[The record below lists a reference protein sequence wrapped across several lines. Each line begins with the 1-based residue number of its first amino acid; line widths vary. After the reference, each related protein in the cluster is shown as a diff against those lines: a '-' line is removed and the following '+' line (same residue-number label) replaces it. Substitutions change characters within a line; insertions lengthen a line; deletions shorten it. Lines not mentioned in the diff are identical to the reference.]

1 MLPVELLSALK
12 AYALS
17 KETLPVAATDPAAK
31 PGATGA
37 ASFEQGQKLQGAVL
51 AEISP
56 GLFKVRVANQ
66 LVQMKLP
73 ALVHTGDTVELQVV
87 SLQPR
92 LTFSMVASA
101 NPLST
106 SQQLSTT
113 ARMLSALS
121 QQQPEKALVG
131 ASSKPPLVTT
141 AEPPQAQSLANV
153 LREAINN
160 SGLFYESHQ
169 AQWLEGARTTTQ
181 LLQEPQNQSAP
192 VMTQQTAMVGSNA
205 NPNANPNSR
214 VANMTPAIAE
224 GTASPPAPSGQS
236 QSSQPV
242 SIPIPPHLQSLVQ
255 QQLSALETGRILW
268 QGQVFQNQPLQ
279 WQIWQQ
285 SGQGQAPGSEQ
296 ERIWATSLQL
306 ELPTLG
312 SVTAQ
317 MRLSP
322 NGLSLTLDAGSP
334 HTRTLLGSASSRLVS
349 ALNEAGIKVNSA
361 LMVQHETS

>member
-1 MLPVELLSALK
+1 MIPTEILSALK

-17 KETLPVAATDPAAK
+17 RETLPVAAADPA
-31 PGATGA
+31 PTPTQGAL
-37 ASFEQGQKLQGAVL
+37 ASVLAQGQKLQGAVL
-51 AEISP
+51 AEVSP
-56 GLFKVRVANQ
+56 GLFTVRVANQ

-73 ALVHTGDTVELQVV
+73 AMVHAGDTVELQVL

-92 LTFSMVASA
+92 LTFSMVASS

-121 QQQPEKALVG
+121 QQQPQKALVS
-131 ASSKPPLVTT
+131 ASPKPPLVTT
-141 AEPPQAQSLANV
+141 AEPPQTQPLANL

-169 AQWLEGARTTTQ
+169 AQWMEGGRATTQ
-181 LLQEPQNQSAP
+181 LLQEPQNQPAP
-192 VMTQQTAMVGSNA
+192 VPAGTPGTLVAPDAAGS
-205 NPNANPNSR
+205 
-214 VANMTPAIAE
+214 
-224 GTASPPAPSGQS
+224 G
-236 QSSQPV
+236 SQPAGI
-242 SIPIPPHLQSLVQ
+242 SIPPHLQALVQ

-285 SGQGQAPGSEQ
+285 PGQGQPPGAEQ
-296 ERIWATSLQL
+296 ERTWATSLQL
-306 ELPTLG
+306 ELPALG

-317 MRLSP
+317 VRLTQ
-322 NGLSLTLDAGSP
+322 GGMSLTLDASSP
-334 HTRTLLGSASSRLVS
+334 QTRALLGSASSHLVS
-349 ALNEAGIKVNSA
+349 ALTEAGLKVHSA
-361 LMVQHETS
+361 LVVQHESS

>member
-1 MLPVELLSALK
+1 MIPTEILSALK

-17 KETLPVAATDPAAK
+17 RETLPVAATDPV
-31 PGATGA
+31 PTPTQGAL
-37 ASFEQGQKLQGAVL
+37 ASSLVQGQKLQGAVL
-51 AEISP
+51 AEVSP
-56 GLFKVRVANQ
+56 GLFTVRVANQ

-121 QQQPEKALVG
+121 QQQPEKASVG
-131 ASSKPPLVTT
+131 AAPKPPLVTT
-141 AEPPQAQSLANV
+141 AEPPQAQPLANL

-169 AQWLEGARTTTQ
+169 AQWVEGNRSTTQ
-181 LLQEPQNQSAP
+181 LLQEPQNQTVWVATKLASNPALPMAP
-192 VMTQQTAMVGSNA
+192 EAA
-205 NPNANPNSR
+205 
-214 VANMTPAIAE
+214 
-224 GTASPPAPSGQS
+224 AS
-236 QSSQPV
+236 SSQPV
-242 SIPIPPHLQSLVQ
+242 SMTIPTHLQPLVQ
-255 QQLSALETGRILW
+255 QQLSTLETGQILW

-285 SGQGQAPGSEQ
+285 SGQGQTTGSEQ
-296 ERIWATSLQL
+296 ERTWATSLQL
-306 ELPTLG
+306 DLPTLG
-312 SVTAQ
+312 PVIAQ
-317 MRLSP
+317 MRFSQ
-322 NGLSLTLDAGSP
+322 GGMSLTLDASSDQ
-334 HTRTLLGSASSRLVS
+334 TRALLGSASSRLVS
-349 ALNEAGIKVNSA
+349 ALTEAGLKVNSA
-361 LMVQHETS
+361 LVVQHEIP

>member
-1 MLPVELLSALK
+1 MLPVELLSALR

-17 KETLPVAATDPAAK
+17 KETLPVAATDPAAT
-31 PGATGA
+31 PAHEA
-37 ASFEQGQKLQGAVL
+37 AAPSFAQGQKLQGAVL
-51 AEISP
+51 SEISP

-73 ALVHTGDTVELQVV
+73 TLVHTGDTVELQVV

-92 LTFSMVASA
+92 LTFSMVAST

-121 QQQPEKALVG
+121 QQQPEKTLVN
-131 ASSKPPLVTT
+131 APPKPPLVTT
-141 AEPPQAQSLANV
+141 AELPQAQPLANM

-169 AQWLEGARTTTQ
+169 AQWLDGGRTAAQ
-181 LLQEPQNQSAP
+181 LLQEPQNQPAP
-192 VMTQQTAMVGSNA
+192 AGDRRPPLLSIAA
-205 NPNANPNSR
+205 N
-214 VANMTPAIAE
+214 
-224 GTASPPAPSGQS
+224 TASAASSAGVQEVTADAVGA
-236 QSSQPV
+236 SSQNA
-242 SIPIPPHLQSLVQ
+242 SIPIPPHLQPLVQ
-255 QQLSALETGRILW
+255 QQLNALETGRILW

-285 SGQGQAPGSEQ
+285 PGGEQGQAPGVEQ
-296 ERIWATSLQL
+296 ERTWATSLQL

-312 SVTAQ
+312 TVTAQ
-317 MRLSP
+317 MRLSA
-322 NGLSLTLDAGSP
+322 GGMTLALDAGSP
-334 HTRTLLGSASSRLVS
+334 QTRALMGSASTRLVS
-349 ALNEAGIKVNSA
+349 SLTEAGLKVNSA
-361 LMVQHETS
+361 LVVQHESS

>member
-1 MLPVELLSALK
+1 MLPVELFNALK

-17 KETLPVAATDPAAK
+17 RETLPVAATDPA
-31 PGATGA
+31 PTPTQGAL
-37 ASFEQGQKLQGAVL
+37 ASALSQGQKLQGAVL
-51 AEISP
+51 AEVSP
-56 GLFKVRVANQ
+56 GVFTVRVADQ

-73 ALVHTGDTVELQVV
+73 AMVHAGDTVELQVL

-92 LTFSMVASA
+92 LTFSMVASS

-121 QQQPEKALVG
+121 QQQPQKALVN
-131 ASSKPPLVTT
+131 ASPKPPLVTT
-141 AEPPQAQSLANV
+141 AEPPQTQPLANL

-169 AQWLEGARTTTQ
+169 AQWMEGGRATTQ
-181 LLQEPQNQSAP
+181 LLQEPQNQPAP
-192 VMTQQTAMVGSNA
+192 VPAGTPGTLVAPDAAGS
-205 NPNANPNSR
+205 
-214 VANMTPAIAE
+214 
-224 GTASPPAPSGQS
+224 G
-236 QSSQPV
+236 SQPA
-242 SIPIPPHLQSLVQ
+242 SISIPPHLQALVQ

-285 SGQGQAPGSEQ
+285 PGQGQSPGAEQ
-296 ERIWATSLQL
+296 ERTWATSLQL
-306 ELPTLG
+306 ELPALG

-317 MRLSP
+317 VRLTQ
-322 NGLSLTLDAGSP
+322 GGMSLTLDASSP
-334 HTRTLLGSASSRLVS
+334 QTRALLGSASSHLVS
-349 ALNEAGIKVNSA
+349 ALTEAGIKVHSA
-361 LMVQHETS
+361 LVVQHESS

>member
-1 MLPVELLSALK
+1 MIPTEILSALK

-17 KETLPVAATDPAAK
+17 RETLPVAATDPAN
-31 PGATGA
+31 PGA

-51 AEISP
+51 SEISP
-56 GLFKVRVANQ
+56 GLFTVRVANQ

-73 ALVHTGDTVELQVV
+73 AQVHAGDIVDLQVV

-121 QQQPEKALVG
+121 QQQPEKALVS
-131 ASSKPPLVTT
+131 AAPKPPLVTT
-141 AEPPQAQSLANV
+141 AEPPQTQALANQ

-169 AQWLEGARTTTQ
+169 VQWLEGGRTASQ
-181 LLQEPQNQSAP
+181 LLQEPQNQP
-192 VMTQQTAMVGSNA
+192 
-205 NPNANPNSR
+205 
-214 VANMTPAIAE
+214 
-224 GTASPPAPSGQS
+224 PPATAPQPASSGVVA
-236 QSSQPV
+236 SSSPAV
-242 SIPIPPHLQSLVQ
+242 SISIPPHLQPLVQ

-268 QGQVFQNQPLQ
+268 QGQVFPNQPLQ

-285 SGQGQAPGSEQ
+285 SGQSQTTGAEQ
-296 ERIWATSLQL
+296 ERVWATSLQL

-322 NGLSLTLDAGSP
+322 GGVSLTLDASSTQ
-334 HTRTLLGSASSRLVS
+334 TRVLLGNASAQLVS
-349 ALNEAGIKVNSA
+349 AMTEAGLKVNSA
-361 LMVQHETS
+361 LVVQHESP